1 MTKRSISLSILLG
14 VLTLSACQK
23 QEEVHAKQAE
33 ARIKVSTAPVGTQ
46 PVPRELTLTGV
57 LAANE
62 RSDLAANA
70 SGRVTKVFVELGQ
83 RVPQGAVI
91 AQLDKRTATLAA
103 RQADADVQTVVEQLN
118 ASKKD
123 CERYVKLLAKG
134 AITQQEYDRAV
145 GQCSIQGST
154 EAAARVRTEQ
164 AAQALS
170 DSTIRAPFAGKIAD
184 RFVHVGDYVMPS
196 SRVVTLLADDPL
208 RLRLTVPESD
218 IGSIKTGLAVRFETA
233 GVAAREFQAVVR
245 YIGGEVREQTRDMVI
260 EAVVD
265 NHDGVLVPGMFV
277 TAHLATGTRELP
289 VVAKTT
295 VVQGPSPSVFV
306 LDGDRV
312 RQRLLQLGPPQGDQL
327 SILDGLQ
334 AGDKVVL
341 NPPKELSDGALVE
354 AGGPSAREQKQD

>member
-1 MTKRSISLSILLG
+1 MTKRSISILIS
-14 VLTLSACQK
+14 VLTLCACQK

-33 ARIKVSTAPVGTQ
+33 PRLKVSTAAVSTQ
-46 PVPRELTLTGV
+46 KVPRELTLTGV

-70 SGRVTKVFVELGQ
+70 SGRVTKVFVELGE
-83 RVPQGAVI
+83 RVPAGAVI
-91 AQLDKRTATLAA
+91 AQLDKRTASLAA
-103 RQADADVQTVVEQLN
+103 RQADADVATVVEQLN

-145 GQCSIQGST
+145 GQCSIQGSS
-154 EAAARVRTEQ
+154 EAAARVRIEQ
-164 AAQALS
+164 ASQAVA

-208 RLRLTVPESD
+208 RLRLTVPESS
-218 IGSIKTGLAVRFETA
+218 IGTIKAGLAVRFETA
-233 GVAAREFQAVVR
+233 GVAGREFQAVVK
-245 YIGGEVREQTRDMVI
+245 YIGGEVRERTRDMVI

-265 NHDGVLVPGMFV
+265 NHDGALVPGMFV
-277 TAHLATGTRELP
+277 SAHLLVGVDDLP
-289 VVAKTT
+289 AIAKTSL
-295 VVQGPSPSVFV
+295 VPGPVPSVFV

-312 RQRLLQLGPPQGDQL
+312 RQHLVQLGPNAGEHL
-327 SILDGLQ
+327 SILDGLK
-334 AGDKVVL
+334 AGDTVVL
-341 NPPKELSDGALVE
+341 NPAKELSDGALVE
-354 AGGPSAREQKQD
+354 AGSSAREQKTE